1 MNSYFNEDD
10 EKLKWSTESKKT
22 LLSTVVFDVTS
33 HHCKS
38 SENLVGDY
46 IICDTKDWVIVIPEI
61 DDKFLMVKQ
70 WRHGEKELSLEFPG
84 GVIDRGEEPEAAA
97 LRELK
102 EETGAIPG
110 KLIKL
115 GSMYPNPAL
124 FSNDV
129 HIYLAQN
136 LTFTGKQTLD
146 KDEYINYLEMNKKD
160 VINAMGTPACQHGLM
175 GTALMMYMR
184 TFIN

>member
-38 SENLVGDY
+38 SENLEGDY

-70 WRHGEKELSLEFPG
+70 WRHGEKKLSLEFPG
-84 GVIDRGEEPEAAA
+84 GVIDGGEEPEAAA
-97 LRELK
+97 LQEL
-102 EETGAIPG
+102 
-110 KLIKL
+110 
-115 GSMYPNPAL
+115 
-124 FSNDV
+124 
-129 HIYLAQN
+129 
-136 LTFTGKQTLD
+136 
-146 KDEYINYLEMNKKD
+146 
-160 VINAMGTPACQHGLM
+160 
-175 GTALMMYMR
+175 
-184 TFIN
+184 